1 MKLFKRL
8 MTALLAAVLAAGML
22 AGCTGCPW
30 PDAPAAPNTPLPSD
44 AEALAL
50 YQGVSETCTRY
61 NVKTPVYAAE
71 LEPIAQEIAEAAV
84 IHRYYTTQPSAA
96 VIDKAKTDVSALA
109 DGAEYLVYDLNPYD
123 AAAKTPLSVTSMKNT
138 IIQKGANRM
147 GIVIVTLTNA
157 DTKEEVK
164 YECTVYARFPDAA
177 AQE

>member
-8 MTALLAAVLAAGML
+8 MTALLAAVLAVGML
-22 AGCTGCPW
+22 AGCSG
-30 PDAPAAPNTPLPSD
+30 APAAPNTPLPSD

-71 LEPIAQEIAEAAV
+71 LEPIAQEIAKAAV
-84 IHRYYTTQPSAA
+84 IHRYYTTQPPA
-96 VIDKAKTDVSALA
+96 VIDKAKTDVSALM
-109 DGAEYLVYDLNPYD
+109 DGAEYLVYELNPYD
-123 AAAKTPLSVTSMKNT
+123 TAAKAPLSVNSMKNT
-138 IIQKGANRM
+138 IIQKGANRV
-147 GIVIVTLTNA
+147 GIAIVTLTNA

-164 YECTVYARFPDAA
+164 YECTVYVRFPDAA